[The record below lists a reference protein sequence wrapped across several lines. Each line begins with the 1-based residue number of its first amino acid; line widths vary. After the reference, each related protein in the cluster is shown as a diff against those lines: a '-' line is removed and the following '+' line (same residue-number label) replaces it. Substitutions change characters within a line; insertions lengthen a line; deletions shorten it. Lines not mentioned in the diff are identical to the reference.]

1 MSEFPVVD
9 GVTVLM
15 PPPPG
20 VVPNFDHPRQNEWLA
35 HYLVFGIL
43 GPLAFLALLQR
54 FYTKLFLTKSW
65 RLQLDDFFMFL
76 GWSMSIVTQVILT
89 VSIAEGGM
97 CAHAWEMPLER
108 FERYSVATY
117 VAAPVYQLCNGF
129 TKLSL
134 LIVYMRL
141 SPQKWFRIAGWF
153 SIVVVVLYTAV
164 ISILMFFHC
173 HPVRRA
179 FDFKI
184 QTGSCLDA
192 GALYIA
198 TAISNIVTDIMLF
211 LLPTPV
217 ILKLRMSTSQ
227 KVGILLVFGIASL
240 TVATSII
247 RLVYLPRTLK
257 STDISWDAA
266 EANVWTFVEGNLF
279 VICGSIPTM
288 RRFFTHMFPGLF
300 GSLSAFVD
308 PAKSPQRSNNTH
320 SGSRRRN
327 HLNERPPDSI
337 DLQSFP
343 VNGEQRNRATPQ
355 STAVVTSS
363 GDADNHSERAIL
375 QTRTYTVQ
383 SEQDSISSLDSE
395 HRENGD

>member
-1 MSEFPVVD
+1 MSAYPVVN
-9 GVTVLM
+9 GVTVLV

-54 FYTKLFLTKSW
+54 FYTKLFLTKSR
-65 RLQLDDFFMFL
+65 RLELDDFFMFL

-89 VSIAEGGM
+89 VSIAEGGL
-97 CAHAWEMPLER
+97 CAHVWEMPLTR

-117 VAAPVYQLCNGF
+117 VAAPVYQMCNGF

-134 LIVYMRL
+134 LIVYMKL
-141 SPQKWFRIAGWF
+141 SPQKWFRIAAWF
-153 SIVVVVLYTAV
+153 SIVVVVLYTAI
-164 ISILMFFHC
+164 ISLLMFFHC
-173 HPVRRA
+173 HPIRRA

-184 QTGSCLDA
+184 QRGKCLDA
-192 GALYIA
+192 GVLYIA
-198 TAISNIVTDIMLF
+198 TAISNIITDIMLF

-217 ILKLRMSTSQ
+217 ILKLKMSRSQ
-227 KVGILLVFGIASL
+227 KVACLLIFGIASL

-247 RLVYLPRTLK
+247 RLVYLPRTLN

-266 EANVWTFVEGNLF
+266 PANVWTFVEGNLF

-288 RRFFTHMFPGLF
+288 RRFFTHMFPGIF
-300 GSLSAFVD
+300 GGLSTIEELS
-308 PAKSPQRSNNTH
+308 KSPQHSDNNH

-327 HLNERPPDSI
+327 QNEESPDSI
-337 DLQSFP
+337 DLQPFP
-343 VNGEQRNRATPQ
+343 ANGQQRSRAAPQ
-355 STAVVTSS
+355 STSMVTST
-363 GDADNHSERAIL
+363 GDADNRSERAIL
-375 QTRTYTVQ
+375 QTRSYTVH
-383 SEQDSISSLDSE
+383 SEQDSIISSLDSE
-395 HRENGD
+395 SSD